1 MKKKVNTSGGW
12 SERKL
17 RKNLYKM
24 KETVKEAKFLDKRKM
39 ERRRENLKENLK
51 GLIHENLGGF

>member
-1 MKKKVNTSGGW
+1 VKKKVNTSGGW

-17 RKNLYKM
+17 RKNLYKIN
-24 KETVKEAKFLDKRKM
+24 ETVKEAKLLDKRKL

-51 GLIHENLGGF
+51 GQSHEN